1 MEECDLIENEFER
14 MLNAFK
20 EAVTVLN
27 QPPGNPVEQ
36 SVLQDLSKNISSAS
50 KRIDEIVDN
59 SKMFDQTEEEL
70 DDKLRQLD
78 EENKR
83 NQEQFQQVKTSTG
96 KFICSL
102 CEIEERK

>member
-1 MEECDLIENEFER
+1 MEECDLIESEFER
-14 MLNAFK
+14 MLNSFK
-20 EAVTVLN
+20 EAVTVLS
-27 QPPGNPVEQ
+27 QPPGVPVEE
-36 SVLQDLSKNISSAS
+36 SVLQDLSKNISNAS

-83 NQEQFQQVKTSTG
+83 NQEQFQQVKVSTG
-96 KFICSL
+96 KSL
-102 CEIEERK
+102 DFFEH